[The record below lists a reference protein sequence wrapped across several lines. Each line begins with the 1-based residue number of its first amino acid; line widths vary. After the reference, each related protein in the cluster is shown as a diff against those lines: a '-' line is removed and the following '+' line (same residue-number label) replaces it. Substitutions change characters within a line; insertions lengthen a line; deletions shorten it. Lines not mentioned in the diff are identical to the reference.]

1 MKTNFSLSGM
11 PDFSPAEMHTRKH
24 VISIIEAQ
32 FNTFGFSPITTSL
45 IEKRSNLFDSY
56 GEDGEKLIFQILRSG
71 DYLQKVEK
79 ALDNLTSKTLSPLIS
94 DKSLRYDLTVP
105 LTRYIAENR
114 SSITFPFRRYE
125 IGSVFRADRP
135 QKGRL
140 RQFTQCDADIIGSQ
154 SLWLEIDLLNLM
166 GAIFNQLKLDG
177 LVIRVS
183 HRKVLEGVFK
193 SFSSDLSF
201 SKFCIIIDKLDKVGL
216 DKVGELLKDAGLSN
230 KDTCVIKELFLL
242 HGSFLDKK
250 KYISKLFSNTI
261 LNEGI
266 DDLSFIFNKIE
277 SFEYDIPIKFD
288 FSLARGLDY
297 YTGCV
302 FEVVSLDNNTGSLAG
317 GGRYDSLA
325 EKFNVKNM
333 SGVGLSIGLDRLCL
347 ALEELNL
354 LPTKINNSLDFLL
367 INFSEHEADISYNYI
382 IKLRSL
388 GFSAELYPDKI
399 KLNKQMS
406 YAHKRGVKFVVMI
419 GEEEVKQNK
428 LTVKNMLSGTQDLVT
443 FNELIKLI

>member
-11 PDFSPAEMHTRKH
+11 PDFSPAEMHMRKH

-154 SLWLEIDLLNLM
+154 SLWLEIDLLILM
-166 GAIFNQLKLDG
+166 GTIFNQLKLDG

-242 HGSFLDKK
+242 QGSFLDKK
-250 KYISKLFSNTI
+250 KYISKLFNNTI

-266 DDLSFIFNKIE
+266 DDLSFIFSKIE

-354 LPTKINNSLDFLL
+354 LPTKINNSLDFL
-367 INFSEHEADISYNYI
+367 
-382 IKLRSL
+382 
-388 GFSAELYPDKI
+388 
-399 KLNKQMS
+399 
-406 YAHKRGVKFVVMI
+406 
-419 GEEEVKQNK
+419 
-428 LTVKNMLSGTQDLVT
+428 
-443 FNELIKLI
+443 